1 MRRDTEDGE
10 LINAHLPCP
19 DCGSS
24 DALSEY
30 TNNTYCYS
38 CTAYHYTGE
47 NEQVKQTS
55 TNNRRHNMRDELLHG
70 EYVAVKSR
78 HISQKTC
85 RKYGYHRAEIDGS
98 PVYLAN
104 YYDNNS
110 ELVGQKVRFKDK
122 TFRTRGDVN
131 PGVMFGKH
139 LFRDKGRQVII
150 TEGEIDC
157 LSVAEAF
164 ECKYPVV
171 SIPNGATSAKA
182 TIKKNLEWLEGF
194 NTIVLWFDN
203 DEAGKK
209 AVEEVM
215 PLLSPGKVK
224 VITTQYK
231 DANEMLVAEG
241 TSSVVSASYEA
252 KEWRPDGILNG
263 SELWEKYQE
272 AQVFDSAEYPYPKMN
287 EMFKGLRKGELV
299 TFTAGSGMGKSTVVR
314 EIAYDLMLRQDKKI
328 GYIAL
333 EENWRSTLTKF
344 LGMYANKPLF
354 YDDELNPEEK
364 KEAWDETIGKDRLY
378 LYDHFG
384 SMETDN
390 LMSKIRVMIHNCGV
404 DYIVLDHISIVISG
418 MEGGDE
424 RRSIDNLM
432 TMLRSVVEETNVG
445 MLLISHLRRAS
456 GDKGHEDGAQITLS
470 QLRGSGAIAQLSD
483 AVIGLE
489 RDAQSEEAG
498 DRIRI
503 RVLKNRFGG
512 ALGKA
517 DTLNY
522 NHDTGR
528 IECISDEFEGDF
540 DDEEN
545 SDF

>member
-1 MRRDTEDGE
+1 MYEKEQDGE
-10 LINAHLPCP
+10 LIRAHLPCP
-19 DCGSS
+19 DCGST

-30 TNNTYCYS
+30 TNNTYCFS
-38 CTAYHYTGE
+38 CAKSTYTGE
-47 NEQVKQTS
+47 RKQQVK
-55 TNNRRHNMRDELLHG
+55 TNQRRNHMRDELLHG
-70 EYVAVKSR
+70 EFIDVKGRALSA
-78 HISQKTC
+78 KTC
-85 RKYGYHRAEIDGS
+85 RKYGYHLAEIDGS
-98 PVYLAN
+98 PAYLAN
-104 YYDNNS
+104 YYDDQNN
-110 ELVGQKVRFKDK
+110 LVGQKVRFKDK
-122 TFRTRGDVN
+122 SFRTRGTVD
-131 PGVMFGKH
+131 PSVMFGKQ

-150 TEGEIDC
+150 TEGEVDA

-164 ECKYPVV
+164 DAKYPVV
-171 SIPNGATSAKA
+171 SLPNGASSAA
-182 TIKKNLEWLEGF
+182 SVIKKNLEWLEGF
-194 NTIVLWFDN
+194 NNIVLWFDN
-203 DEAGKK
+203 DQPGKD
-209 AVEEVM
+209 AVEAVM

-224 VITTQYK
+224 VISTQYK

-241 TSSVVSASYEA
+241 KSAVVNATYDA

-263 SELWEKYQE
+263 SELWDKYKEKL
-272 AQVFDSAEYPYPKMN
+272 VFETSHYPYPKMDD
-287 EMFKGLRKGELV
+287 MFKGLRKGEIV

-314 EIAYDLMLRQDKKI
+314 EIAYDLMLRQEQKI

-333 EENWRSTLTKF
+333 EENWRTTLTKF
-344 LGMYANKPLF
+344 LGMYSNKPLF
-354 YDDELNPEEK
+354 FDDELTAEEE
-364 KEAWDETIGKDRLY
+364 KEAWEETIGKDRLY

-404 DYIVLDHISIVISG
+404 DFIVLDHISIVISG

-424 RRSIDNLM
+424 RRAIDNLM

-483 AVIGLE
+483 GVVGLE

-498 DRIRI
+498 DRIGI

-512 ALGKA
+512 MLGRA

-522 NHDTGR
+522 DHKTGR
-528 IECISDEFEGDF
+528 IEHIVEEFDEV
-540 DDEEN
+540 DDED

>member
-1 MRRDTEDGE
+1 MSYEEQEGE
-10 LINAHLPCP
+10 LIRAHLPCP

-30 TNNTYCYS
+30 TNNTYCFS
-38 CTAYHYTGE
+38 CTTSTYTGKSKQ
-47 NEQVKQTS
+47 QV
-55 TNNRRHNMRDELLHG
+55 NNKRRHTMRDELLQG
-70 EYVAVKSR
+70 EFVAVKGR
-78 HISQKTC
+78 GLSQRTC
-85 RKYGYHRAEIDGS
+85 RKYGYHLTSIDGS
-98 PVYLAN
+98 PVYLAD
-104 YYDNNS
+104 YYDNQNN
-110 ELVGQKVRFKDK
+110 LVGQKVRYKNK
-122 TFRTRGDVN
+122 EFRARGTVN
-131 PGVMFGKH
+131 PSVMFGKQ

-164 ECKYPVV
+164 ECKFPVV
-171 SIPNGATSAKA
+171 SLPNGAQSAA
-182 TIKKNLEWLEGF
+182 TCIKKNLEWLEGF
-194 NTIVLWFDN
+194 NNIVLWFDN
-203 DEAGKK
+203 DQAGRD
-209 AVEEVM
+209 AVEAVM

-224 VITTQYK
+224 VVNTQYK
-231 DANEMLVAEG
+231 DANEVLLAEG
-241 TSSVVSASYEA
+241 KSAVVNATYDA

-263 SELWEKYQE
+263 GDLWEKYKE
-272 AQVFDSAEYPYPKMN
+272 KQVYETCDYPYPKIN
-287 EMFKGLRKGELV
+287 DMFKGLRKGEIV

-314 EIAYDLMLRQDKKI
+314 EIAYDLMLKQEQKI

-333 EENWRSTLTKF
+333 EENWRTTLTKF
-344 LGMYANKPLF
+344 LGMYSNKPLF
-354 YDDELNPEEK
+354 FDNELTDEEE
-364 KEAWDETIGKDRLY
+364 KEAWSETIGKDRLY

-384 SMETDN
+384 SIETEN

-404 DYIVLDHISIVISG
+404 DYIVLDHISIVVSG

-445 MLLISHLRRAS
+445 MLLISHLRRAA

-483 AVIGLE
+483 GVVGLE

-498 DRIRI
+498 DRIGIRI
-503 RVLKNRFGG
+503 LKNRFGG
-512 ALGKA
+512 MLGRA

-522 NHDTGR
+522 NHETGR
-528 IECISDEFEGDF
+528 IESILEEFEE
-540 DDEEN
+540 DED

>member
-1 MRRDTEDGE
+1 MSYSEQDGE
-10 LINAHLPCP
+10 LIRAHLPCP
-19 DCGSS
+19 DCGST

-30 TNNTYCYS
+30 TNNTYCFS
-38 CTAYHYTGE
+38 CAKSTYTGE
-47 NEQVKQTS
+47 RKQQVN
-55 TNNRRHNMRDELLHG
+55 TNQRRNKMRDELLHG
-70 EYVAVKSR
+70 EYLDVKGRALSA
-78 HISQKTC
+78 KTC
-85 RKYGYHRAEIDGS
+85 RKYGYHLAEIDGS
-98 PVYLAN
+98 PAYLAN
-104 YYDNNS
+104 YYDDQNN
-110 ELVGQKVRFKDK
+110 LVGQKVRFKDK
-122 TFRTRGDVN
+122 SFRAIGTVN
-131 PGVMFGKH
+131 PSVMFGKQ
-139 LFRDKGRQVII
+139 LFRNKGRQVII
-150 TEGEIDC
+150 TEGEVDC

-164 ECKYPVV
+164 DAKYPVV
-171 SIPNGATSAKA
+171 SLPNGAHSAA
-182 TIKKNLEWLEGF
+182 TCIKKNLEWLEGF
-194 NTIVLWFDN
+194 NSIVLWFDN
-203 DEAGKK
+203 DQAGRD
-209 AVEEVM
+209 AVEAVM

-224 VITTQYK
+224 VINTQYK

-241 TSSVVSASYEA
+241 KSAVVNATYDA

-263 SELWEKYQE
+263 SDLWDKYKDK
-272 AQVFDSAEYPYPKMN
+272 QVFETAKYPYPKMN

-314 EIAYDLMLRQDKKI
+314 EIAYDLMLRQEKKI

-333 EENWRSTLTKF
+333 EENWRATLTKF
-344 LGMYANKPLF
+344 LGMYSNKPLF
-354 YDDELNPEEK
+354 FDNELTADEE
-364 KEAWDETIGKDRLY
+364 KEAWEETIGKDRLY

-384 SMETDN
+384 SIETDN
-390 LMSKIRVMIHNCGV
+390 LLAKIRVMIHNCGV
-404 DYIVLDHISIVISG
+404 DFIVLDHISIVISG

-456 GDKGHEDGAQITLS
+456 GDRGHEDGAQITLS

-489 RDAQSEEAG
+489 RNAQSEDEG

-512 ALGKA
+512 QLGKA
-517 DTLNY
+517 DILQY
-522 NHDTGR
+522 NHTTGR
-528 IECISDEFEGDF
+528 IDLVEEPKEEF
-540 DDEEN
+540 DDTD

>member
-1 MRRDTEDGE
+1 MRQDNDDGE
-10 LINAHLPCP
+10 LIRAHLPCP
-19 DCGSS
+19 DCGST

-30 TNNTYCYS
+30 TNNTYCFS
-38 CTAYHYTGE
+38 CSKSNYTGE
-47 NEQVKQTS
+47 NKQKVKTQ
-55 TNNRRHNMRDELLHG
+55 RRHTMRDELIHG
-70 EYVAVKSR
+70 EYVAVKGRGLSA
-78 HISQKTC
+78 KTC
-85 RKYGYHRAEIDGS
+85 RKYGYHLAEIDGS

-104 YYDNNS
+104 YYDNSND
-110 ELVGQKVRFKDK
+110 LVGQKVRFKDK
-122 TFRTRGDVN
+122 SFRAIGTVN
-131 PGVMFGKH
+131 PTVMFGKQ

-164 ECKYPVV
+164 DCKYPVV
-171 SIPNGATSAKA
+171 SLPNGAQSAA
-182 TIKKNLEWLEGF
+182 TVIKKNLEWLEGF

-203 DEAGKK
+203 DQPGKD
-209 AVEEVM
+209 AVEAVM

-224 VITTQYK
+224 VVNTQYK

-241 TSSVVSASYEA
+241 ASAVVNATYDA

-263 SELWEKYQE
+263 SELWDKYKEKE
-272 AQVFDSAEYPYPKMN
+272 VFETCKYPYPKMN
-287 EMFKGLRKGELV
+287 DMFKGLRKGELV

-314 EIAYDLMLRQDKKI
+314 EIAYDLMLRQEKKI

-344 LGMYANKPLF
+344 LGMYSQKPLF
-354 YDDELNPEEK
+354 FDNELTPEEE
-364 KEAWDETIGKDRLY
+364 KEAWEETIGKDRLY

-390 LMSKIRVMIHNCGV
+390 LLAKIRVMIHNCGV
-404 DYIVLDHISIVISG
+404 DFIVLDHISIVISG

-489 RDAQSEEAG
+489 RDAQSVTEG
-498 DRIRI
+498 DHIGVRI
-503 RVLKNRFGG
+503 LKNRFGG
-512 ALGKA
+512 QLGRA

-522 NHDTGR
+522 NHKTGR
-528 IECISDEFEGDF
+528 IELVEEVAEEFADED
-540 DDEEN
+540 

>member
-1 MRRDTEDGE
+1 MYKDEQDGE
-10 LINAHLPCP
+10 LIRAHLPCP
-19 DCGSS
+19 DCGST

-30 TNNTYCYS
+30 TNNTYCFS
-38 CTAYHYTGE
+38 CSKSTYTGE
-47 NEQVKQTS
+47 NKQKVN
-55 TNNRRHNMRDELLHG
+55 TNQRRQNMRDELLHG
-70 EYVAVKSR
+70 EYGDVKGRGLSA
-78 HISQKTC
+78 KTC
-85 RKYGYHRAEIDGS
+85 RKYGYHLAEIDGS
-98 PVYLAN
+98 PAYLAN
-104 YYDNNS
+104 YYDDHNN
-110 ELVGQKVRFKDK
+110 LVGQKVRFKDK
-122 TFRTRGDVN
+122 SFRAIGTVN
-131 PGVMFGKH
+131 PSVMFGKQ

-150 TEGEIDC
+150 TEGEVDA

-164 ECKYPVV
+164 DSKYPVV
-171 SIPNGATSAKA
+171 SLPNGAQSAA
-182 TIKKNLEWLEGF
+182 TVIKKNLEWLEGF
-194 NTIVLWFDN
+194 NSIVLWFDN
-203 DEAGKK
+203 DQAGKD
-209 AVEEVM
+209 AVEAVM

-224 VITTQYK
+224 VISTQYK
-231 DANEMLVAEG
+231 DANEMLLAEG
-241 TSSVVSASYEA
+241 KSAVVNATYDA

-263 SELWEKYQE
+263 SELWDKYKEK
-272 AQVFDSAEYPYPKMN
+272 QVFETCHYPYPKMDD
-287 EMFKGLRKGELV
+287 MFKGLRKGELV

-314 EIAYDLMLRQDKKI
+314 EIAYDLMLRQEKKI

-344 LGMYANKPLF
+344 LGMYSNKPLF
-354 YDDELNPEEK
+354 FDDELTPEEE
-364 KEAWDETIGKDRLY
+364 KEAWGETIGKDRLY

-384 SMETDN
+384 SIETEN
-390 LMSKIRVMIHNCGV
+390 LLAKIRVMIHNCGV
-404 DYIVLDHISIVISG
+404 DFIVLDHISIVISG

-489 RDAQSEEAG
+489 RNAQSEDEG
-498 DRIRI
+498 DRINI

-512 ALGKA
+512 MLGKA
-517 DTLNY
+517 DTLQY
-522 NHDTGR
+522 NHKTGR
-528 IECISDEFEGDF
+528 IELASDEFDEEF
-540 DDEEN
+540 DDED

>member
-1 MRRDTEDGE
+1 MYKQEQAGE
-10 LINAHLPCP
+10 LIRAHLPCP

-24 DALSEY
+24 DALCEY
-30 TNNTYCYS
+30 TNNTYCFS
-38 CTAYHYTGE
+38 CSQSTYTG
-47 NEQVKQTS
+47 NNTS
-55 TNNRRHNMRDELLHG
+55 TNKINNNKRDYKMRDELLHG
-70 EYVAVKSR
+70 DFVDVKGRGLSA
-78 HISQKTC
+78 KTC
-85 RKYGYHRAEIDGS
+85 RKYGYQLSEIDGS
-98 PVYLAN
+98 AVYLAN
-104 YYDNNS
+104 YYDDER
-110 ELVGQKVRFKDK
+110 ELVGQKVRYKDK
-122 TFRTRGDVN
+122 DFRVRGIVN
-131 PGVMFGKH
+131 PTVMFGKQ

-150 TEGEIDC
+150 TEGEVDC

-164 ECKYPVV
+164 DCKYPVV
-171 SIPNGATSAKA
+171 SLPNGAQSAA
-182 TIKKNLEWLEGF
+182 ACIKKNLEWLEGF

-203 DEAGKK
+203 DRAGKD
-209 AVEEVM
+209 AVEAVM

-224 VITTQYK
+224 VVSNQYK

-241 TSSVVSASYEA
+241 PASVVNATYDA

-263 SELWEKYQE
+263 SELWDKYQE
-272 AQVFDSAEYPYPKMN
+272 VQYFDTAEYPYPKMN
-287 EMFKGLRKGELV
+287 DMFKGLRKGELV

-314 EIAYDLMLRQDKKI
+314 EIAYDLMLRQEKKI

-333 EENWRSTLTKF
+333 EENWRATLTKF
-344 LGMYANKPLF
+344 LGMYSNKPLF
-354 YDDELNPEEK
+354 FDDELEEDEK

-384 SMETDN
+384 SIETDN
-390 LMSKIRVMIHNCGV
+390 LLAKIRVMIHNCGV

-489 RDAQSEEAG
+489 RDAQSEDEG
-498 DRIRI
+498 DHIGI

-512 ALGKA
+512 VLGKA

-522 NHDTGR
+522 NHKTGR
-528 IECISDEFEGDF
+528 IECVSAEFEEVDDDDCDF
-540 DDEEN
+540 
-545 SDF
+545 

>member
-1 MRRDTEDGE
+1 
-10 LINAHLPCP
+10 
-19 DCGSS
+19 
-24 DALSEY
+24 
-30 TNNTYCYS
+30 
-38 CTAYHYTGE
+38 
-47 NEQVKQTS
+47 
-55 TNNRRHNMRDELLHG
+55 MRDELLHG
-70 EYVAVKSR
+70 EYQDIKGRGLSV
-78 HISQKTC
+78 KTC
-85 RKYGYHRAEIDGS
+85 RKYGYHLAEIDGS
-98 PVYLAN
+98 PAYLAN
-104 YYDNNS
+104 YYDDHNN
-110 ELVGQKVRFKDK
+110 LVGQKVRFKDK
-122 TFRTRGDVN
+122 SFRAIGTVN
-131 PGVMFGKH
+131 PSVMFGKQ

-150 TEGEIDC
+150 TEGEVDC

-164 ECKYPVV
+164 DCKYPVV
-171 SIPNGATSAKA
+171 SLPNGAQSAS
-182 TIKKNLEWLEGF
+182 TCIKKNLEWLEGF

-203 DEAGKK
+203 DQAGKD
-209 AVEEVM
+209 AVEAVM

-224 VITTQYK
+224 VISNQYK
-231 DANEMLVAEG
+231 DANEMLIAEG
-241 TSSVVSASYEA
+241 KSAVVNATYDA

-263 SELWEKYQE
+263 SELWDKYKEK
-272 AQVFDSAEYPYPKMN
+272 QVFETCHYPYPKMDD
-287 EMFKGLRKGELV
+287 MFKGLRKGELV

-314 EIAYDLMLRQDKKI
+314 EIAYDLMLRQEKKI

-344 LGMYANKPLF
+344 LGMYSNKPLF
-354 YDDELNPEEK
+354 FDDELTPEEE
-364 KEAWDETIGKDRLY
+364 KEAWGETIGKDRLY

-384 SMETDN
+384 SIETEN
-390 LMSKIRVMIHNCGV
+390 LLAKIRVMIHNCGV
-404 DYIVLDHISIVISG
+404 DFIVLDHISIVISG

-489 RDAQSEEAG
+489 RDAQSEEEG
-498 DRIRI
+498 DKITI

-512 ALGKA
+512 MLGKA
-517 DTLNY
+517 DTLQY

-528 IECISDEFEGDF
+528 IELSSDEFEEVEDV
-540 DDEEN
+540 D